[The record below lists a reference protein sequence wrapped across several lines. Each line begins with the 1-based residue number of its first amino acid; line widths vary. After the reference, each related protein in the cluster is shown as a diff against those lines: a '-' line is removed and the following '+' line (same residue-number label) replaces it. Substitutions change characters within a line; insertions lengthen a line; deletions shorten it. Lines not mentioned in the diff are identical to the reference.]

1 MDNLG
6 VVTVIILLPLF
17 YLGISFY
24 VDALKYKMIENYYH
38 ENKESFNSIVEYYDN
53 LYQENLY
60 EVKYD
65 CDNSYQECKLKYI
78 LKKDITEMV
87 RLWEL
92 ILLVWLLGNHLLI
105 TGIRGQ
111 GIVRLDD
118 KDCIEM
124 EGGKPVSQIDDDEK
138 H

>member
-1 MDNLG
+1 
-6 VVTVIILLPLF
+6 
-17 YLGISFY
+17 
-24 VDALKYKMIENYYH
+24 
-38 ENKESFNSIVEYYDN
+38 
-53 LYQENLY
+53 
-60 EVKYD
+60 
-65 CDNSYQECKLKYI
+65 
-78 LKKDITEMV
+78 MV
-87 RLWEL
+87 RLWKL